1 MIPYSERRIQGRRAL
16 GCHGRGSGMNRVPQQ
31 CVPQGRIEADG
42 VSPHPALPR
51 KYSSVNTK
59 VTESANNSSYGSRA
73 LLGQKQDFLFLLYK
87 GLSLINK
94 PIPSAVL
101 GLTGH
106 CSTPRDSSIHPEVPA
121 LPPSSNQCLWLSK
134 GGHWEK
140 NHIIYPLPKKKFSTN
155 HCSAFSAVSIVTLQP
170 AKDLAKQMKRRE
182 RSVVATRSPVHLSSA
197 RLSWLDL
204 SKGSFY
210 LGVVT

>member
-1 MIPYSERRIQGRRAL
+1 MVPCSERRIQGWRALPVPAAAL

-31 CVPQGRIEADG
+31 CVPQGTIKADG
-42 VSPHPALPR
+42 ASPHPALPS

-59 VTESANNSSYGSRA
+59 VTELANNSSSGSRA

-121 LPPSSNQCLWLSK
+121 LPPSSNQWLSK

-140 NHIIYPLPKKKFSTN
+140 KI
-155 HCSAFSAVSIVTLQP
+155 TLFIP
-170 AKDLAKQMKRRE
+170 SPS
-182 RSVVATRSPVHLSSA
+182 RSFQQTTAQLSV
-197 RLSWLDL
+197 LSQ
-204 SKGSFY
+204 
-210 LGVVT
+210 